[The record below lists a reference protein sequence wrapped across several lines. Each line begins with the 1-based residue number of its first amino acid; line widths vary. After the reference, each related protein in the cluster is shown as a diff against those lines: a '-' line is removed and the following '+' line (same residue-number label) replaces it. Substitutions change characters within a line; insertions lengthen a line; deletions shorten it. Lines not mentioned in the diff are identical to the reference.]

1 MMTDEEKLIEKLK
14 RIEALFARPATEG
27 ERMAA
32 ANARERIK
40 ARLKELEKT
49 DPAIEFRFP
58 LPDPWSH
65 RLLMAL
71 LRRYGIKPYRYS
83 GQRHSTI
90 MIRASRRF
98 IDETLIPEYEQF
110 RETMVSY
117 FEEVTERV
125 ISQALG
131 IDSSELKEK

>member
-49 DPAIEFRFP
+49 DPAIEFRFS
-58 LPDPWSH
+58 LPDPWSN

-71 LRRYGIKPYRYS
+71 LRRYGIKAYRYS

-131 IDSSELKEK
+131 VDSSEPIER

>member
-1 MMTDEEKLIEKLK
+1 MMTDEEKLIEKLR
-14 RIEALFARPATEG
+14 RIEALFARPGTEG
-27 ERMAA
+27 ERLAA

-49 DPAIEFRFP
+49 DPAIEFRFS

-71 LRRYGIKPYRYS
+71 LLRYGIEAYRYS
-83 GQRHSTI
+83 GQRRSTI

-98 IDETLIPEYEQF
+98 IDETLIPEYEQL
-110 RETMVSY
+110 RETMVAY
-117 FEEVTERV
+117 FEDVTQRV
-125 ISQALG
+125 VSQALG
-131 IDSSELKEK
+131 VDSAELKEK

>member
-1 MMTDEEKLIEKLK
+1 MMTDEEKLIEKLR

-27 ERMAA
+27 ERIAA

-40 ARLKELEKT
+40 ARLQALEKT
-49 DPAIEFRFP
+49 DPAIEFRFS

-65 RLLMAL
+65 RLLIAL
-71 LRRYGIKPYRYS
+71 LRRYGIEAYRYS
-83 GQRHSTI
+83 GQRRSTI

-98 IDETLIPEYEQF
+98 IDETLIQEYEQF

-117 FEEVTERV
+117 FEEVTQRV
-125 ISQALG
+125 VSQALSA
-131 IDSSELKEK
+131 DNSELKEK

>member
-1 MMTDEEKLIEKLK
+1 MLTDEEKLIEKLK

-49 DPAIEFRFP
+49 DPAIEFRFA

-83 GQRHSTI
+83 GQRHSTV

-98 IDETLIPEYEQF
+98 IDDTLIPEYEQF
-110 RETMVSY
+110 RETMVAY
-117 FEEVTERV
+117 FEEVTGRV

-131 IDSSELKEK
+131 VDSFEPEEK

>member
-40 ARLKELEKT
+40 ARLKELERA
-49 DPAIEFRFP
+49 DPAIEFRFS

-110 RETMVSY
+110 RETMASY

-131 IDSSELKEK
+131 VDSSEPKDK

>member
-27 ERMAA
+27 ERIAA

-40 ARLKELEKT
+40 ARLKELERT
-49 DPAIEFRFP
+49 DPAIEFRFS

-65 RLLMAL
+65 RLLIAL
-71 LRRYGIKPYRYS
+71 LRRYGIEAYRYS
-83 GQRHSTI
+83 GQRRSTI

-117 FEEVTERV
+117 FEEVTQRV
-125 ISQALG
+125 VSQALSL
-131 IDSSELKEK
+131 DTSELKIK

>member
-1 MMTDEEKLIEKLK
+1 MTEEEKLIEKLK

-27 ERMAA
+27 ERIAA
-32 ANARERIK
+32 ANALERIK
-40 ARLKELEKT
+40 ARLKELNRT
-49 DPAIEFRFP
+49 DPAIEFRFS

-71 LRRYGIKPYRYS
+71 LRRYGITAYRYS

-90 MIRASRRF
+90 MIRASRKF

-110 RETMVSY
+110 RESMVSY
-117 FEEVTERV
+117 FEQVTQRV
-125 ISQALG
+125 VSQVLDNDG
-131 IDSSELKEK
+131 SDS